1 MVCHEKHSS
10 PPKCLFFE
18 ETKQMVSMSDVFG
31 EDKVDFEV
39 TVSKTKYE
47 TQYSTY

>member
-1 MVCHEKHSS
+1 MKRLSS
-10 PPKCLFFE
+10 PHKFLFFE
-18 ETKQMVSMSDVFG
+18 ETKQLLVCQMSMC
-31 EDKVDFEV
+31 EDKVDFVV

>member
-1 MVCHEKHSS
+1 MKKHSS
-10 PPKCLFFE
+10 PHKCLFFE
-18 ETKQMVSMSDVFG
+18 ETKQLVSMSDVYG
-31 EDKVDFEV
+31 EYKVDFVV